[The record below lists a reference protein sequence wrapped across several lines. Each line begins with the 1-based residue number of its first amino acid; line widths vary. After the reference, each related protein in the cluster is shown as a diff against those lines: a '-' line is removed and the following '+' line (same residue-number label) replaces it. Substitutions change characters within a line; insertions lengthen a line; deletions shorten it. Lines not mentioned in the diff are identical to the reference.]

1 MSRRIGLQYP
11 AAFEGGSGVLSEIN
25 RALAV
30 IGAAHWMEKYRPSPT
45 RSATKHLDQSA
56 ALGHFGWSAPPRL
69 GGRCRIV
76 EATLAGTHRNG
87 RDAPK
92 ADSPAL
98 ALEGEGSLRVIRRL
112 PVTWQRVARRGRAS
126 DKPRGRKPRAG
137 MDTTVR
143 RAGAMGI

>member
-1 MSRRIGLQYP
+1 MSGRTGLQYP
-11 AAFEGGSGVLSEIN
+11 GAFEGGSDVLSEID

-87 RDAPK
+87 RDAPIP
-92 ADSPAL
+92 AIRENHFRTEGLTISGHSPMQP
-98 ALEGEGSLRVIRRL
+98 GSSLGLTCERLRTVV
-112 PVTWQRVARRGRAS
+112 PTVNPQP
-126 DKPRGRKPRAG
+126 PRGPEG
-137 MDTTVR
+137 
-143 RAGAMGI
+143 

>member
-11 AAFEGGSGVLSEIN
+11 GAFEGGSGVLSEID

-87 RDAPK
+87 RDAPG
-92 ADSPAL
+92 ADIRETENEAPLQSPTL
-98 ALEGEGSLRVIRRL
+98 PPSRLDPDPRHCTRCGSQDRNAHR
-112 PVTWQRVARRGRAS
+112 TWPAECA
-126 DKPRGRKPRAG
+126 
-137 MDTTVR
+137 
-143 RAGAMGI
+143 

>member
-1 MSRRIGLQYP
+1 MEEIVMSRRIGLQYP
-11 AAFEGGSGVLSEIN
+11 GAFEGGSGVLSEID

-56 ALGHFGWSAPPRL
+56 ALGHFRWSAPPRL

-87 RDAPK
+87 RDESSHLPLARHPSSRPK
-92 ADSPAL
+92 AAPDASAQ
-98 ALEGEGSLRVIRRL
+98 SL
-112 PVTWQRVARRGRAS
+112 GRAARLS
-126 DKPRGRKPRAG
+126 RN
-137 MDTTVR
+137 
-143 RAGAMGI
+143 

>member
-1 MSRRIGLQYP
+1 MEEIVMSRRIGLQYP
-11 AAFEGGSGVLSEIN
+11 GAFEGGSGVLSEID

-87 RDAPK
+87 RDAPF
-92 ADSPAL
+92 ADL
-98 ALEGEGSLRVIRRL
+98 ASVMSQSLHWHVETIAVI
-112 PVTWQRVARRGRAS
+112 
-126 DKPRGRKPRAG
+126 
-137 MDTTVR
+137 
-143 RAGAMGI
+143 